1 MTVVIKLP
9 IVIEIDKMPRVGAR
23 RFELSNKGL
32 RELSAANFEVM
43 KVVWEKG
50 EVTINQVLDTI
61 NARREN
67 ELKRASVQVMMNR
80 LEKYGWLTHRVE
92 GKTFY
97 YRALQGEKKTMRHI
111 VHDLKTRVFGGSTK
125 ELAHYLFENANVS
138 GDELERIAGLLESKK
153 EE

>member
-1 MTVVIKLP
+1 M
-9 IVIEIDKMPRVGAR
+9 
-23 RFELSNKGL
+23 NKKEL

-61 NARREN
+61 NGKREH

-92 GKTFY
+92 GKTFLY
-97 YRALQGEKKTMRHI
+97 KALQGEKKTMRNI
-111 VHDLKTRVFGGSTK
+111 ISDLKTRVFAGSSK
-125 ELAHYLFENANVS
+125 DLVHYLFEDSNADD
-138 GDELERIAGLLESKK
+138 DELDRIAQLLVEKK
-153 EE
+153 GE